1 MSTNSTLKPAF
12 DFLKKLKKNN
22 NRIWFNDHKDQ
33 YLSAH
38 QNVIDFADDLLAK
51 MARHDHIETQ
61 SGKKSLFRIY
71 RDTRFSKD
79 KTPYKSNWAGGF
91 KRATKKLRGGYYFHI
106 QPGNSMIAGGF
117 WNPNSQDIKHIRE
130 QIAQD
135 DTPLK
140 KVLRS
145 KKFKDYFGELQG
157 EQLKAAP
164 KGFDKE
170 HPSID
175 LLRYKQLILV
185 HNFKDSEVLHKD
197 FSSQVAQGFKNMRP
211 FMDCMSELLTTDL
224 NGVSLVS

>member
-1 MSTNSTLKPAF
+1 MPTSKTLKPAF
-12 DFLKKLKKNN
+12 DFLKRLKKNN
-22 NRIWFNDHKDQ
+22 NREWFNDHKDQ
-33 YLSAH
+33 YLLAH

-51 MARHDHIETQ
+51 MAKHDLIETQ

-135 DTPLK
+135 DVPLR

-157 EQLKAAP
+157 EQVKTAP
-164 KGFDKE
+164 KGFDKD
-170 HPSID
+170 HSSID

-185 HNFKDSEVLHKD
+185 HNFKDSEVLQKD
-197 FSSQVAQGFKNMRP
+197 FSAKVAQGFKNMRP
-211 FMDCMSELLTTDL
+211 FMDCMSEILTTDL
-224 NGVSLVS
+224 NGVSLA